1 MTIVAQLH
9 PPPGPRIAR
18 AGGLA
23 VAVATVAL
31 MVATEPRLAIVWD
44 EGQTLGREAR
54 VRDWFRAV
62 RDPARFA
69 ATWQPPPQIY
79 FPDPMRPPR
88 PDEVDTRAALFR
100 PHPLAWFWPFG
111 REEPLGHPPFFGIVG
126 MLGDVLAPSWA
137 PLPRAR
143 LGPMLAFGLTA
154 GALYG
159 FVARRWG
166 AWPGAVSAGAWA
178 FHPHLF
184 ALGHYATYDALLSG
198 LWVGAIMAF
207 AAAARIGPGEGEDA
221 PRAPRWGWA
230 VAFGVLAGW
239 AADTKLTGWFL
250 PLPFLAWTLLY
261 RDRRGAR
268 TLAVGG
274 VVALATLYAFNP
286 PWWTDLVPG
295 VERFFR
301 SNLGRA
307 GTIRIKT
314 LFLGAVIE
322 TPNGS
327 LPWYNT
333 LVWTAMATPVGFL
346 AFALAGA
353 FRAARWP
360 RGRSF
365 EVLAAGHW
373 AFLLILRALPHTPG
387 HDGVR
392 QFLPAFGCLALVAGP
407 GAAWAGERFGRGGKA
422 LIAAGLA
429 EGALSVA
436 LMMPVP
442 LAYFSPIVGGPWGA
456 AALGMEPTYFWDAL
470 TDEPLDWLNAHT
482 GPRAKVR
489 FATFPS
495 SWFYLRETGRL
506 RPGLLPGE
514 PGRYAWYVLQNRP
527 GSFRGPD
534 AALAARGK
542 WAYRYAKWGVP
553 LLWIFPYTEV
563 ERLQAP
569 AP

>member
-1 MTIVAQLH
+1 MA
-9 PPPGPRIAR
+9 
-18 AGGLA
+18 
-23 VAVATVAL
+23 
-31 MVATEPRLAIVWD
+31 
-44 EGQTLGREAR
+44 
-54 VRDWFRAV
+54 
-62 RDPARFA
+62 
-69 ATWQPPPQIY
+69 
-79 FPDPMRPPR
+79 
-88 PDEVDTRAALFR
+88 
-100 PHPLAWFWPFG
+100 
-111 REEPLGHPPFFGIVG
+111 FGI
-126 MLGDVLAPSWA
+126 
-137 PLPRAR
+137 
-143 LGPMLAFGLTA
+143 
-154 GALYG
+154 
-159 FVARRWG
+159 
-166 AWPGAVSAGAWA
+166 
-178 FHPHLF
+178 
-184 ALGHYATYDALLSG
+184 
-198 LWVGAIMAF
+198 
-207 AAAARIGPGEGEDA
+207 
-221 PRAPRWGWA
+221 
-230 VAFGVLAGW
+230 LAGW

-274 VVALATLYAFNP
+274 IVSLATVYAFNP
-286 PWWTDLVPG
+286 PWWPDLVPG

-307 GTIRIKT
+307 DTIRIKT

-333 LVWTAMATPVGFL
+333 LAWTAMATPVGFL

-353 FRAARWP
+353 FRVGRWP

-407 GAAWAGERFGRGGKA
+407 GAAWAVERLGRWGKA
-422 LIAAGLA
+422 LVAASLA

-442 LAYFSPIVGGPWGA
+442 LAYYSPLVAGPPGA

-482 GPRAKVR
+482 GPRQKVR

-506 RPGLLPGE
+506 RPASCRRSPAAMPGTSSRTVPARSGARTPRWPPGGTGRIAIGSGACRCSGSSRILRSSDCKPRPRDPHDE
-514 PGRYAWYVLQNRP
+514 PRDAGR
-527 GSFRGPD
+527 
-534 AALAARGK
+534 
-542 WAYRYAKWGVP
+542 
-553 LLWIFPYTEV
+553 
-563 ERLQAP
+563 
-569 AP
+569 